1 MMFYFF
7 YFSLFCDDSFAYFS
21 RSRSLSLSQYA
32 YYSNIVFF
40 LYFIVAAVV
49 VISLFFQKLFNLYD
63 SKCKTNNT
71 NNSSNNGLT
80 LKAET
85 LYELIVIMSKLK
97 QILFDDLMCEIA
109 MSNVDL
115 LP

>member
-1 MMFYFF
+1 MILW
-7 YFSLFCDDSFAYFS
+7 LFHAISPSANTCV
-21 RSRSLSLSQYA
+21 LLQHC
-32 YYSNIVFF
+32 FF
-40 LYFIVAAVV
+40 LLLLAVVV
-49 VISLFFQKLFNLYD
+49 VISLFFKNYLIYAIQNVKPTITTA
-63 SKCKTNNT
+63 SE
-71 NNSSNNGLT
+71 NGLT